1 MNKTNEHSIHPY
13 CFITA
18 LPHIKATM
26 QLVDCT
32 EQAKQAEVHNDDGF
46 IYSEYTPDGTT
57 KQLNVGYR
65 FPKDFTPASAD
76 TFLIEVLVEDSE
88 GHTYGSIV
96 AGTILSPTKIKPAMY
111 IQCGDRARGGDPRIV
126 EATRAGLT
134 YTTAATM
141 KMCLNPELKHVVH
154 IAGREDSLPWVS
166 PSSEASSNVWMV
178 TDTTNELCNNPSKR
192 AGTITSY
199 LDIETCTLELQGA
212 SNIGQG

>member
-1 MNKTNEHSIHPY
+1 M
-13 CFITA
+13 
-18 LPHIKATM
+18 
-26 QLVDCT
+26 
-32 EQAKQAEVHNDDGF
+32 
-46 IYSEYTPDGTT
+46 TT
-57 KQLNVGYR
+57 
-65 FPKDFTPASAD
+65 T
-76 TFLIEVLVEDSE
+76 
-88 GHTYGSIV
+88 H
-96 AGTILSPTKIKPAMY
+96 
-111 IQCGDRARGGDPRIV
+111 GGDPRIV
-126 EATRAGLT
+126 EATRDGLT

-192 AGTITSY
+192 AGTITRY